1 MDEGQG
7 RAKSVSLIPWMRK
20 IYEVPPGHRDWYPQ
34 GTNSLGAGTEK
45 LEAPRQYQAQ
55 RGLF

>member
-20 IYEVPPGHRDWYPQ
+20 IYEVPPEHRDWYPQ
-34 GTNSLGAGTEK
+34 GTNSLDAGTEK
-45 LEAPRQYQAQ
+45 LEESK
-55 RGLF
+55 